1 MLRSAFLLG
10 RVTLMSALI
19 AYSAH
24 AQTAP
29 TPYLDADQK
38 ASIIPGLDPTH
49 VFAVKPADLKW
60 HKAEYSTRAMLW
72 GNPDKPGPYG
82 YLIRFEPG
90 HNSSPHF
97 HDRDRQG
104 FVLSGTFYNSTSPQE
119 DRSTL
124 KPVPAGSYV
133 DHIAGKVHW
142 DGALDGEVLILMTGI
157 GPVSTTRIPQKK

>member
-1 MLRSAFLLG
+1 MNK
-10 RVTLMSALI
+10 SALLLFGI
-19 AYSAH
+19 ALMDSVIASSVH
-24 AQTAP
+24 AQPAP
-29 TPYLDADQK
+29 VPYLDADQT
-38 ASIIPGLDPTH
+38 ASVIPGLDSTH

-97 HDRDRQG
+97 HDQDRQG
-104 FVLSGTFYNSTSPQE
+104 FVLSGTFYNSSSPLE
-119 DRSTL
+119 DRKTL
-124 KPVPAGSYV
+124 KPLPPGSYV
-133 DHIAGKVHW
+133 NHIAGKVHW

-157 GPVSTTRIPQKK
+157 GPVKTTRIPQK